1 MKSGT
6 RYGIVHLHQL
16 SSVQNLRWLMMSFG
30 TKLII
35 LTTYIGDY
43 EKNVEFK

>member
-1 MKSGT
+1 MRSGT
-6 RYGIVHLHQL
+6 INGIDHLHQL

-30 TKLII
+30 TILII

-43 EKNVEFK
+43 EKIR